1 MKNFNF
7 DINDRDEKHST
18 ALHWAAYL
26 NKEITLSYLIAWGA
40 RINAFEI
47 EGNTPLHLAVVSSE
61 IVKDARCV
69 KILLLK
75 GASREFRNYNGHRPI
90 DLVKTGVKE
99 RELRSILK
107 KPRYCTCLMLK
118 LPPTKIKKSPLTAI
132 FFVFLL

>member
-40 RINAFEI
+40 RINVFEI

-75 GASREFRNYNGHRPI
+75 GASREFRNCNGHRPV

-118 LPPTKIKKSPLTAI
+118 LPPTKIKKSPRTAI